1 MIHHT
6 WLLRA
11 SWIPHLLVDRRTDFL
26 DSPLSYYISQSLLS
40 HAAIPSIVIPPAVSA
55 SSSDHLLTLQ
65 NIRPADSCD
74 KMIPLS
80 FQNSKPWNRVLALQS
95 NPTALDLRQQS
106 LMASYETNNVL
117 FFIDGP
123 NEAKAFMPL
132 LCGFTSHPGEHD
144 SIQQHSLHVVVT
156 GKQRGFSGALL
167 SALVEQTT
175 ECHANPVVHDLDL
188 YTTAHTTRL
197 LSRLI
202 QALQPR
208 VLFHI
213 QHDTPLFHSVDI
225 MAKSHHLSTIQLPLN
240 EVRHALWLSKLP
252 VEALEYWNHVKIDL
266 VVITD
271 RRPHSL
277 SRLFNSL
284 GHGKYL
290 GDKVDLTVHMEQSA
304 DRVTRLFVNNLYWE
318 HGIKTIRHRIRKGG
332 LMPAIIESW
341 YPSNNNN
348 YGVILEDD
356 IEVSPLFYAWAKYNI
371 LHYRY
376 SLSNAE
382 AYPWMFGISLY
393 SPRNLE
399 LMPEG
404 RISFDPNDVL
414 LPNDFSPRTPYASQ
428 VPCSWGAVYFPEH
441 WREFHQYLTSRLLD
455 LQEKPPRL
463 NIFVPNSRSER
474 WKKSWKKY
482 FIEMVYLRAYV
493 MVYPNF
499 QDFES
504 FSTNHLEF
512 GTHIKH
518 DRAQTALDSF
528 VVPLM
533 QRDTL
538 ISQLP
543 EQQLP
548 SFEKLPMMDLWGTL
562 MTHGQ
567 MDAVASEWHQ
577 QVSACTR
584 PQPYDR
590 FDPHDL
596 LCPFPSNST
605 HHKPKPTNTD
615 NKNPAPAKTTKKKQP
630 KAVKTKH
637 MLEHIEYVTVYVDE
651 QQGDLDSSSEFDMGA
666 WDEMPEPLD
675 VATMTTSA
683 SDHEHE
689 DDEFKDLE
697 ENWQT
702 LQNIAIQQQ
711 QPL

>member
-1 MIHHT
+1 MT
-6 WLLRA
+6 
-11 SWIPHLLVDRRTDFL
+11 PTDT
-26 DSPLSYYISQSLLS
+26 
-40 HAAIPSIVIPPAVSA
+40 V
-55 SSSDHLLTLQ
+55 
-65 NIRPADSCD
+65 
-74 KMIPLS
+74 
-80 FQNSKPWNRVLALQS
+80 
-95 NPTALDLRQQS
+95 
-106 LMASYETNNVL
+106 
-117 FFIDGP
+117 
-123 NEAKAFMPL
+123 
-132 LCGFTSHPGEHD
+132 
-144 SIQQHSLHVVVT
+144 
-156 GKQRGFSGALL
+156 
-167 SALVEQTT
+167 
-175 ECHANPVVHDLDL
+175 
-188 YTTAHTTRL
+188 AHTTRL

-213 QHDTPLFHSVDI
+213 QHDTPIFHSVDI
-225 MAKSHHLSTIQLPLN
+225 LAKSHHLSTIQLPIN

-284 GHGKYL
+284 GHSKYL

-318 HGIKTIRHRIRKGG
+318 HGIKKIRHRIRKGG

-382 AYPWMFGISLY
+382 AYPWMYGISLY

-414 LPNDFSPRTPYASQ
+414 LPNHFPPRTPYASQ

-441 WREFHQYLTSRLLD
+441 WREFHQYLTSRLVD
-455 LQEKPPRL
+455 LQEKTPRL

-512 GTHIKH
+512 GTHVKH

-538 ISQLP
+538 FNQLP

-562 MTHGQ
+562 MTHRQ
-567 MDAVASEWHQ
+567 MDIVASEWHKE
-577 QVSACTR
+577 VSACPR
-584 PQPYDR
+584 QQLYDR
-590 FDPHDL
+590 FDSQDL
-596 LCPFPSNST
+596 LCPFPSNSS
-605 HHKPKPTNTD
+605 HHKTKHINTD
-615 NKNPAPAKTTKKKQP
+615 IKKPAPSKATTKKKAP

-651 QQGDLDSSSEFDMGA
+651 QQGDHDSSSQFDMSA

-702 LQNIAIQQQ
+702 LQKIATQQQ